1 MEKSGTTKMYLG
13 LAALLA
19 VAEILLLATANGK
32 LPISGLILFALFFA
46 LALSAQKSEKFK
58 GLSFTLQ
65 IFAFVSFVMY
75 FPEVFTDWGFDTN
88 KLIVPSIQVIMFGM
102 GTKLNLRDFVKEL
115 SKPIVVIAGTVMVFV
130 FMPLAAL
137 LIIKIWDFPPEVA
150 AGIILVGA
158 CPGGVA
164 SNVMTYL
171 AKGNLALS
179 VTLTTFATLLSPLVT
194 PLLMMWFAGELIE
207 VNAVSMMISIVNMIL
222 IPILAG
228 IIVNKILYGNL
239 EWVKKD
245 LNMVLLAILTFVAG
259 LILIFIPFP
268 AVLKSSQTGLI
279 LIAWAVSVV
288 SVTMIIVR
296 RSGGPED
303 WMDLVLPK
311 LSLSAI
317 MLYIIVVAAHNQQT
331 LLTIGPTL
339 FVAVI
344 LHNTIGFVMGYGAS
358 KALRFS
364 DEDVRAIT
372 IEVGLKNS
380 GLAVGLAYDVLKST
394 AAALA
399 PLIFGTW
406 MNIAASSLA
415 SFWNQK
421 IPRIKDSVIA
431 EGQKL
436 KNVNIPIQPKKS

>member
-1 MEKSGTTKMYLG
+1 MKNSGAMKMYLAMAG
-13 LAALLA
+13 LLA
-19 VAEILLLATANGK
+19 VAEILLLTTGNGK
-32 LPISGLILFALFFA
+32 LPISGLVLFGFFFA
-46 LALSAQKSEKFK
+46 LALSAQKSEKLK

-65 IFAFVSFVMY
+65 IFAFVSFTLY
-75 FPEVFTDWGFDTN
+75 FPQMFTDWGFNTN

-102 GTKLNLRDFVKEL
+102 GTKLDLRDFIKEF
-115 SKPIVVIAGTVMVFV
+115 SKPLVVIAGTLMVFV
-130 FMPLAAL
+130 FMPLAAFM
-137 LIIKIWDFPPEVA
+137 IIKVWNFPPEVA
-150 AGIILVGA
+150 AGIVLVGA

-194 PLLMMWFAGELIE
+194 PFLMMLFAGQLIE
-207 VNAVSMMISIVNMIL
+207 VNAVNMMISIVNMIL
-222 IPILAG
+222 IPIFAG
-228 IIVNKILYGNL
+228 VIANKILYGNL

-245 LNMVLLAILTFVAG
+245 LNMIILALVTFIAG
-259 LILIFIPFP
+259 LILIFVPFP

-279 LIAWAVSVV
+279 LVAWAVTIV
-288 SVTMIIVR
+288 SVTIIIIR
-296 RSGGPED
+296 RKNGPAD
-303 WMDLVLPK
+303 WMDIVLPK
-311 LSLSAI
+311 LSLGAI
-317 MLYIIVVAAHNQQT
+317 MMYIVIVAAHNKAT
-331 LLTIGPTL
+331 LLTIGPAL
-339 FVAVI
+339 FIAVI
-344 LHNTIGFVMGYGAS
+344 VQNLIGFVLGYGAS

-415 SFWNQK
+415 SFWSHK
-421 IPRIKDSVIA
+421 VPRIKESMVKQA
-431 EGQKL
+431 KT
-436 KNVNIPIQPKKS
+436 

>member
-1 MEKSGTTKMYLG
+1 MKNSGATKMYLAI
-13 LAALLA
+13 AALIA
-19 VAEILLLATANGK
+19 VAEILLLATGNGK
-32 LPISGLILFALFFA
+32 LPISGLVLFAFFYA
-46 LALSAQKSEKFK
+46 LALGAQKSEKFK

-65 IFAFVSFVMY
+65 IFAFVSFTLY
-75 FPEVFTDWGFDTN
+75 FPEMFTDWGFDTN

-102 GTKLNLRDFVKEL
+102 GTKLDLKDFVREL
-115 SKPIVVIAGTVMVFV
+115 SKPLVVIAGTVMVFV

-137 LIIKIWDFPPEVA
+137 LIINIWHFPPEIA

-179 VTLTTFATLLSPLVT
+179 VTLTTLATLLSPVVT
-194 PLLMMWFAGELIE
+194 PFLMMLFAGKLIE

-222 IPILAG
+222 IPIFAG
-228 IIVNKILYGNL
+228 IIANKILYGKL

-245 LNMVLLAILTFVAG
+245 LNMILLAISTFVAG
-259 LILIFIPFP
+259 LILIFVPFP
-268 AVLKSSQTGLI
+268 ELFKSSQTGLI
-279 LIAWAVSVV
+279 LVAWAVSIV
-288 SVTMIIVR
+288 SVTMIVIR
-296 RSGGPED
+296 RTSGPED
-303 WMDLVLPK
+303 WMDIVLPK
-311 LSLSAI
+311 LSLGAI
-317 MLYIIVVAAHNQQT
+317 MLYIVVVAAHNQQT
-331 LLTIGPTL
+331 LLTIGPAL
-339 FVAVI
+339 FIAVI
-344 LHNTIGFVMGYGAS
+344 LHNTIGFALGYGTS

-372 IEVGLKNS
+372 IEVGLKNG

-415 SFWNQK
+415 SFWSHIDPRDRKLKAEK
-421 IPRIKDSVIA
+421 I
-431 EGQKL
+431 ENL
-436 KNVNIPIQPKKS
+436 KNVNN

>member
-1 MEKSGTTKMYLG
+1 MKNSGASKMYLA

-19 VAEILLLATANGK
+19 IAEILLLATKNGK
-32 LPISGLILFALFFA
+32 LPVSGLVLFAFFFA
-46 LALSAQKSEKFK
+46 LAFSAQKSEKFK

-65 IFAFVSFVMY
+65 IFAFVSFTLY
-75 FPEVFTDWGFDTN
+75 FPQMFTDWGFDTN

-102 GTKLNLRDFVKEL
+102 GTKLNLRDFAKEF
-115 SKPIVVIAGTVMVFV
+115 SKPMVVIAGTLMVFG

-137 LIIKIWDFPPEVA
+137 LIINIWHFPPEVA
-150 AGIILVGA
+150 AGIILIGT

-207 VNAVSMMISIVNMIL
+207 VNAVNMMISIVNMIL
-222 IPILAG
+222 IPIFAG
-228 IIVNKILYGNL
+228 IIANKILYGKL

-245 LNMVLLAILTFVAG
+245 VNMIILALATFVAG
-259 LILIFIPFP
+259 LALIFIPFP
-268 AVLKSSQTGLI
+268 GVLKSSQTGLI
-279 LIAWAVSVV
+279 LVAWAVTIV
-288 SVTMIIVR
+288 SVTMIIIR
-296 RSGGPED
+296 RTNGPED
-303 WMDLVLPK
+303 WMEIVLPK
-311 LSLSAI
+311 LSLGAI
-317 MLYIIVVAAHNQQT
+317 MLYIVVVAAHNQQT
-331 LLTIGPTL
+331 LLTIGPAL
-339 FVAVI
+339 FIAVI
-344 LHNTIGFVMGYGAS
+344 LLNTMGLVLGYAGS

-372 IEVGLKNS
+372 IEVGLKNG

-415 SFWNQK
+415 SFWSHITPK
-421 IPRIKDSVIA
+421 PKGTGAVRDKD
-431 EGQKL
+431 L
-436 KNVNIPIQPKKS
+436 KNVNS

>member
-1 MEKSGTTKMYLG
+1 MKNSGAMKMYLAMAG
-13 LAALLA
+13 LLA
-19 VAEILLLATANGK
+19 IAEILLLATGNGK
-32 LPISGLILFALFFA
+32 LPISGLVLFGFFFA

-58 GLSFTLQ
+58 GLFFTLL
-65 IFAFVSFVMY
+65 IFAFVSFTLY
-75 FPEVFTDWGFDTN
+75 FPEMFTDWGFNTN
-88 KLIVPSIQVIMFGM
+88 MLIVPSIQVIMFGM
-102 GTKLNLRDFVKEL
+102 GTKLDLKDFVKEF
-115 SKPIVVIAGTVMVFV
+115 SKPLVIIAGTVMVFV

-137 LIIKIWDFPPEVA
+137 LIIKVWNFPPEIA

-194 PLLMMWFAGELIE
+194 PFLMMLFAGQLIE
-207 VNAVSMMISIVNMIL
+207 VNTVSMMISIVNMIL
-222 IPILAG
+222 IPIFAG
-228 IIVNKILYGNL
+228 VVANKILYGRL

-245 LNMVLLAILTFVAG
+245 VNMVMLAVITFAAG
-259 LILIFIPFP
+259 LILIFVPFP
-268 AVLKSSQTGLI
+268 EVLKSSQTGLI
-279 LIAWAVSVV
+279 LVAWAIAVV
-288 SVTMIIVR
+288 SVTIIIIR
-296 RSGGPED
+296 RTKGPED
-303 WMDLVLPK
+303 WMDIVLPK
-311 LSLSAI
+311 LSLGAI
-317 MLYIIVVAAHNQQT
+317 MLYIVVVAAHNKAT
-331 LLTIGPTL
+331 LLTIGPAL
-339 FVAVI
+339 FIAVVAQN
-344 LHNTIGFVMGYGAS
+344 LIGFAMGYGAS

-364 DEDVRAIT
+364 DEDVRAVT

-415 SFWNQK
+415 SFWSHKQ
-421 IPRIKDSVIA
+421 PRVKELKVKQA
-431 EGQKL
+431 ET
-436 KNVNIPIQPKKS
+436 

>member
-1 MEKSGTTKMYLG
+1 MKNSGAIKMYLAMAG
-13 LAALLA
+13 LLSI
-19 VAEILLLATANGK
+19 AEILLLVTGNGK
-32 LPISGLILFALFFA
+32 LPISGLVLFAFFFT
-46 LALSAQKSEKFK
+46 LAFSAQKSEKFK

-65 IFAFVSFVMY
+65 IFAFVSFTLY
-75 FPEVFTDWGFDTN
+75 FPEMFTDWGFDTN

-102 GTKLNLRDFVKEL
+102 GTKLNLRDFVKEF
-115 SKPIVVIAGTVMVFV
+115 SKPLVVIAGTIMVFV

-137 LIIKIWDFPPEVA
+137 LIINVWNFPPEVA

-194 PLLMMWFAGELIE
+194 PFLMKLFAGQLIE
-207 VNAVSMMISIVNMIL
+207 VNTVSMMISIVNMIL
-222 IPILAG
+222 IPIFAG
-228 IIVNKILYGNL
+228 IVANKILYGKL

-245 LNMVLLAILTFVAG
+245 LNMILLAIFTLIAG

-268 AVLKSSQTGLI
+268 AILKSSQTGLI
-279 LIAWAVSVV
+279 LVAWAVAIV
-288 SVTMIIVR
+288 SVTIIIIR
-296 RSGGPED
+296 RTNGPED
-303 WMDLVLPK
+303 WMDIVLPK
-311 LSLSAI
+311 LSLGAI
-317 MLYIIVVAAHNQQT
+317 MMYIVVVAAHNQAT
-331 LLTIGPTL
+331 LLTIGPAL
-339 FVAVI
+339 FIAI
-344 LHNTIGFVMGYGAS
+344 IAHNLIGFALGYGAS

-380 GLAVGLAYDVLKST
+380 GLAVGLAYDVLKSQ

-415 SFWNQK
+415 SFWSQLETK
-421 IPRIKDSVIA
+421 VKKPEIK
-431 EGQKL
+431 Q
-436 KNVNIPIQPKKS
+436 VNT